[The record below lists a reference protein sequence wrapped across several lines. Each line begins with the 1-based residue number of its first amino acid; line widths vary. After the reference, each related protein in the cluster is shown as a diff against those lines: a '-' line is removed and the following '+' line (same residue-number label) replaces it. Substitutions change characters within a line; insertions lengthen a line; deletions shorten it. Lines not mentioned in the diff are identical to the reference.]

1 MCLLLTHPLVS
12 IVISDY
18 SGVTVSSPSEI
29 PAEVDKRCID
39 FISGGFEVSPPGGGR
54 ESLWVDFGFIFASGF
69 DCFHSRPFRQAP

>member
-29 PAEVDKRCID
+29 PFEVDTRCIDPVSAPAEVDT
-39 FISGGFEVSPPGGGR
+39 
-54 ESLWVDFGFIFASGF
+54 
-69 DCFHSRPFRQAP
+69 

>member
-29 PAEVDKRCID
+29 PAEVAGRCID
-39 FISGGFEVSPPGGGR
+39 PVLASAEVPARRRARVLMVGLGVHIALGVIPYSVTGR
-54 ESLWVDFGFIFASGF
+54 RGNPL
-69 DCFHSRPFRQAP
+69 